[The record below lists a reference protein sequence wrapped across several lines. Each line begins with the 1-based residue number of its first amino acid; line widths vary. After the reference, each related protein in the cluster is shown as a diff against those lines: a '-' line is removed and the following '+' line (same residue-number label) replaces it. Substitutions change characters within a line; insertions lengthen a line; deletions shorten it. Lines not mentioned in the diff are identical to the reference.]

1 MEHGYNQATS
11 FFVTNATTES
21 IVCTRGFLANTFKTR
36 LFGLLGRS
44 GLDPGTGLLIRPSSG
59 VHTFGMSFPI
69 DIVSLDKRNCVIAAF
84 EGIGPGTIRGLGL
97 KTRSVLELPAGR
109 IRECGIKPGHELIF
123 GCD

>member
-1 MEHGYNQATS
+1 MEHSYKQATS

-21 IVCTRGFLANTFKTR
+21 IVCSRGFLANTFKTR

-44 GLDPGTGLLIRPSSG
+44 GLDPGAGLLIRPSSG

-69 DIVSLDKRNCVIAAF
+69 DIVSLDKRNRVIGTF
-84 EGIGPGTIRGLGL
+84 ESIKAGTIRGLSL

-109 IRECGIKPGHELIF
+109 IQECGIKPGHELIF